1 MSRITSVRC
10 FLNGDP
16 KNFYYLPDGVIDWI
30 CDENDNYLGD
40 PLTESGLVEDDCAF
54 VPFTRSHLSDYEPY
68 DSIIE
73 GSLTKENIESK
84 YRGNTVA
91 QYELYRDWDKYK
103 AIIDCGAYTKENGFD
118 IQKLK
123 EMGYT
128 YTSSKPINVVNP
140 SDDNCN
146 KDTKSENNDGLDLH
160 TIIEESVKTF
170 NAKYAELGG
179 NQETLDPLIFEK
191 ALKFVIDG
199 NFDATTKNL
208 AKEAM
213 DYIKSRRK

>member
-1 MSRITSVRC
+1 MSKVRC

-16 KNFYYLPDGVIDWI
+16 KNFYYVSDKVADWA

-40 PLTESGLVEDDCAF
+40 PLTESGLVENGCVIIPSVLDEIYG
-54 VPFTRSHLSDYEPY
+54 PSPY
-68 DSIIE
+68 DAIAD
-73 GSLTKENIESK
+73 GRLTKENIASF
-84 YRGNTVA
+84 YRYNTTP
-91 QYELYRDWDKYK
+91 QSFLNRHWDRYK
-103 AIIDCGAYTKENGFD
+103 AIIDNGAYTKENGFD

-123 EMGYT
+123 RMGYT
-128 YTSSKPINVVNP
+128 YQSSKPTGDIKP
-140 SDDNCN
+140 SDN
-146 KDTKSENNDGLDLH
+146 KYNEKNTKSPANYESLDLR

-179 NQETLDPLIFEK
+179 DPENLDCDIFEK

>member
-1 MSRITSVRC
+1 MSKVRC

-16 KNFYYLPDGVIDWI
+16 KNFYYVSDKVIETV
-30 CDENDNYLGD
+30 CDEDDNYLGD
-40 PLTESGLVEDDCAF
+40 PLTENGLIEDGCVF
-54 VPFTRSHLSDYEPY
+54 VPYIQSYLDGCEPY
-68 DSIIE
+68 DSIID
-73 GSLTKENIESK
+73 GSLTKENIASK
-84 YRGNTVA
+84 YRGNTTA
-91 QYELYRDWDKYK
+91 QYGLYRDWDKYK

-179 NQETLDPLIFEK
+179 DQDTPDPVIFEK
-191 ALKFVIDG
+191 ALNFVIDG
-199 NFDATTKNL
+199 NFDVTTKNL
-208 AKEAM
+208 AKEAI